1 MNLRRMTEA
10 GIGRFADFLEQL
22 RSDLS
27 IETPKWL
34 LEDEESTEEIANL
47 EVSERE
53 FPDRLAA
60 AIYLDQLFMKAQLKN
75 IDKDVG
81 LWTWLTLLYFD
92 QLCPK
97 AKNRS
102 VAVTLSYI
110 PNIDSQR
117 RIYRHLLLGP
127 WMMLRLHAD
136 NPERLRAL
144 LCSKMN
150 VATSET
156 YRLFVEIPSIVTSS
170 AAVEAAYLLYYNS
183 DTGKLKRGAGSKER
197 GGCRRL
203 IDFLNQIDC
212 TYDLHQLN
220 SDTLM
225 SMIPNEFRPFVPKQ
239 QEFRFGE

>member
-1 MNLRRMTEA
+1 MKLHRLTET
-10 GIGRFADFLEQL
+10 GIARFADFLDQI
-22 RSDLS
+22 RSDPS
-27 IETPKWL
+27 IDTPKWL
-34 LEDEESTEEIANL
+34 LTDEESSEYEANV
-47 EVSERE
+47 EVSERD
-53 FPDRLAA
+53 FSDRLAA
-60 AIYLDQLFMKAQLKN
+60 AIYLDELFTKAQLKN
-75 IDKDVG
+75 IDKNVG
-81 LWTWLTLLYFD
+81 LWSWLTLFYFD

-97 AKNRS
+97 GKSRS

-110 PNIDSQR
+110 PTIDSQR

-136 NPERLRAL
+136 DPERLRAL
-144 LCSKMN
+144 LCSKIN

-156 YRLFVEIPSIVTSS
+156 YRLFIEIPSIVTSS
-170 AAVEAAYLLYYNS
+170 AAVEAANKLYYNA

-220 SDTLM
+220 LDTLM
-225 SMIPNEFRPFVPKQ
+225 QMIPNEFRLFMPKQ
-239 QEFRFGE
+239 QEFLFDK